1 MTFIKNYGDFL
12 WQGTLITVILSVVAM
27 ILATIIASVIVAGK
41 LSKNKLISGG
51 TTVIIELIRGLPTLC
66 ILFLCFYGLP
76 ELVSGQFMG
85 IDNGRLVSGLIGLT
99 IAESVFVAEIIRAG
113 IQSVDSGQM
122 EGARSIGF
130 SKLASY
136 RYIVLP
142 QAIRN
147 ILPTMGN
154 EFANIIKSSSQVSV
168 IGIADLMFTSQ
179 KIQGISYKPFQ
190 AVIAVSIIYLIFSVS
205 ITQVVAF
212 AERRGK
218 TKRLV
223 I

>member
-1 MTFIKNYGDFL
+1 MAFLKNYGDYL
-12 WQGTLITVILSVVAM
+12 WQGTLITVVLSVLTM
-27 ILATIIASVIVAGK
+27 IFATLIASVIVAGK
-41 LSKNKLISGG
+41 LSKNKLISGV
-51 TTVIIELIRGLPTLC
+51 TMTIIEVIRGLPTLC

-76 ELVSGQFMG
+76 EMVEGQFMG

-99 IAESVFVAEIIRAG
+99 IAESVFVSEIIRAG
-113 IQSVDSGQM
+113 IQSVDTGQM

-179 KIQGISYKPFQ
+179 KIQGILISLFKR
-190 AVIAVSIIYLIFSVS
+190 SSLYLSFI
-205 ITQVVAF
+205 
-212 AERRGK
+212 
-218 TKRLV
+218 
-223 I
+223 